1 MEIIPVSWSDQT
13 SPIPNLRTRT
23 FFITDHPL
31 DEQVLK
37 TGLDKLIRDHWR
49 KLGARIFPSRGDT
62 RLKYHLPYV
71 FPDGYELFKWS
82 SVSAGYSYGETYE
95 LSKILHPSDGVA
107 FLPDMET
114 IDARLRPKDWPDE
127 RKDEP
132 PNSPLLYV
140 HLTKF
145 SDGAALAVSVP
156 HVFADQGGLAN
167 IIKAWLI
174 VIEGKTPPEMT
185 GYKDDLLGSEKLSNT
200 EASPGDRIGRM
211 RIRSIKDQALVMG
224 RIALDLIKDRKE
236 ESRLVFLPIQV
247 VQNLRDKA
255 RDRSV
260 GKHVF
265 ASEISNGDII
275 TAIFTKLARIN
286 CESKYDVSLSSTINL
301 RDRIPEL
308 QREKGEGF
316 VHNAVHYATANF
328 AIKPSTELD
337 EIALQNRI
345 AVNKALEESDIK
357 AGVSTLREL
366 AKANQVMLIC
376 EPHYKLYSSSNWSGS
391 WQGIDFTKAAPKS
404 YDLSSYRKEM
414 VVLGQ
419 SKTLKAPLRYRAVI
433 MCRTSEGF
441 WCDFA
446 APVKTMALVDKFFR
460 WDPSLGIL
468 MEEMESY
475 GTSESRRAFKSK
487 CRIPWSLFLIL
498 RLQAGVIR
506 SKHK

>member
-1 MEIIPVSWSDQT
+1 MEIIPVSWSDQPK
-13 SPIPNLRTRT
+13 PIPNLRTRT

-62 RLKYHLPYV
+62 RLEYHLPHV
-71 FPDGYELFKWS
+71 FPDDYELFKWS

-95 LSKILHPSDGVA
+95 LSKILHPGDGVA
-107 FLPDMET
+107 FLPDMEI
-114 IDARLRPKDWPDE
+114 IDARLRPKDWPYE

-145 SDGAALAVSVP
+145 SDGAALAMSVP

-167 IIKAWLI
+167 IIKAWLA
-174 VIEGKTPPEMT
+174 VIEGKTPPEMI
-185 GYKDDLLGSEKLSNT
+185 GYKDDVLGSEKLSNI
-200 EASPGDRIGRM
+200 EAGRDDRIGRM
-211 RIRSIKDQALVMG
+211 RIRSIKDQALVIG
-224 RIALDLIKDRKE
+224 RIALDLWKDKKE

-255 RDRSV
+255 RERLD
-260 GKHVF
+260 GKHVL

-286 CESKYDVSLSSTINL
+286 CETKYDVSLSSTINY
-301 RDRIPEL
+301 RIPEL
-308 QREKGEGF
+308 QGENGEGF

-337 EIALQNRI
+337 EIAVQNRI

-376 EPHYKLYSSSNWSGS
+376 EPHHKLYSSSNWSGS

-404 YDLSSYRKEM
+404 YDLSSHRKEM
-414 VVLGQ
+414 AVLGQ
-419 SKTLKAPLRYRAVI
+419 SKTLKAPLRYRVVI

-446 APVKTMALVDKFFR
+446 APVKTMALVEKFFR

-468 MEEMESY
+468 LEEMETY
-475 GTSESRRAFKSK
+475 GTSQSRRALRSR
-487 CRIPWSLFLIL
+487 CRVPLPMLFVL
-498 RLQAGVIR
+498 RL
-506 SKHK
+506 

>member
-1 MEIIPVSWSDQT
+1 MEIIPVSWSDQPN
-13 SPIPNLRTRT
+13 PIPNLRTRT

-31 DEQVLK
+31 DEQILK
-37 TGLDKLIRDHWR
+37 NALDKLIRNHWR
-49 KLGARIFPSRGDT
+49 KLGARLFPSRGDT
-62 RLKYHLPYV
+62 RLEYHLPHV

-95 LSKILHPSDGVA
+95 LSKILHPGDCVA
-107 FLPDMET
+107 FLPNMET
-114 IDARLRPKDWPDE
+114 IDARLRPKDWPYE

-132 PNSPLLYV
+132 PNSPLLYI

-145 SDGAALAVSVP
+145 SDGAAHAMSVP

-167 IIKAWLI
+167 IVRAWLT
-174 VIEGKTPPEMT
+174 VIEGKLPPEMT
-185 GYKDDLLGSEKLSNT
+185 GYKDDVLGGEKLSNI
-200 EASPGDRIGRM
+200 EVKQSERIGRM
-211 RIRSIKDQALVMG
+211 RIRSKKDQALVIG
-224 RIALDLIKDRKE
+224 RIALDLLKDKKE

-255 RDRSV
+255 RERLD
-260 GKHVF
+260 GKHVL

-286 CESKYDVSLSSTINL
+286 YDLEYKISLSSTINY
-301 RDRIPEL
+301 RIPEL
-308 QREKGEGF
+308 QGERGEGY
-316 VHNAVHYATANF
+316 VHNAVHYATSNF
-328 AIKPSTELD
+328 TMKPSTELD

-345 AVNKALEESDIK
+345 AVTKALEESDVE
-357 AGVSTLREL
+357 AGVSTLREI

-376 EPHYKLYSSSNWSGS
+376 EPHHKLYSSSNWSGS

-404 YDLSSYRKEM
+404 YDLSSDRKEM

-419 SKTLKAPLRYRAVI
+419 SKTLKAPMR
-433 MCRTSEGF
+433 CF

-446 APVKTMALVDKFFR
+446 APVKTMALAEKFFR

-468 MEEMESY
+468 LEEMEYY
-475 GTSESRRAFKSK
+475 GTAESRRAFKQI
-487 CRIPWSLFLIL
+487 CRLPLPIVFIIILFFP
-498 RLQAGVIR
+498 
-506 SKHK
+506 

>member
-1 MEIIPVSWSDQT
+1 MEIIPVSWSDQPN
-13 SPIPNLRTRT
+13 PIHNLRTRT

-31 DEQVLK
+31 DEQILK
-37 TGLDKLIRDHWR
+37 NGLDKLIRNHWR
-49 KLGARIFPSRGDT
+49 KLGSRIFPSHGDT
-62 RLKYHLPYV
+62 RLEYHLPHI
-71 FPDGYELFKWS
+71 FPNDYELFKWS

-114 IDARLRPKDWPDE
+114 IDARLRPQDWPYE

-145 SDGAALAVSVP
+145 SDGAALAMSVP

-167 IIKAWLI
+167 IVKAWI
-174 VIEGKTPPEMT
+174 SVIEGKIPPEMT
-185 GYKDDLLGSEKLSNT
+185 GYRDDVLGGEKLSNI
-200 EASPGDRIGRM
+200 EVNHDERIGRL
-211 RIRSIKDQALVMG
+211 RIRSKKDQALVIG
-224 RIALDLIKDRKE
+224 RILLDLIKNRKE
-236 ESRLVFLPIQV
+236 KSRLVFLPIHV

-255 RDRSV
+255 RERLD
-260 GKHVF
+260 GKHAL
-265 ASEISNGDII
+265 ASKISNGDII
-275 TAIFTKLARIN
+275 TAIFTKLARIDA
-286 CESKYDVSLSSTINL
+286 ETKYDISLSSTINL

-308 QREKGEGF
+308 QGERGEGF

-328 AIKPSTELD
+328 AVKPSTELD

-345 AVNKALEESDIK
+345 AVTTALEDSDIK
-357 AGVSTLREL
+357 AGVSTLREIS
-366 AKANQVMLIC
+366 KANQLMLIC
-376 EPHYKLYSSSNWSGS
+376 EPHHKLYSSSNWSGS

-404 YDLSSYRKEM
+404 YDLSSPRKEI

-419 SKTLKAPLRYRAVI
+419 SKTLKAPRRYRALI

-446 APVKTMALVDKFFR
+446 APVKTMALVEKFLS

-468 MEEMESY
+468 LEEMESY
-475 GTSESRRAFKSK
+475 GTSKSRRAFKSN
-487 CRIPWSLFLIL
+487 CG
-498 RLQAGVIR
+498 RLP
-506 SKHK
+506 

>member
-1 MEIIPVSWSDQT
+1 MEIIPVSWSDQPN
-13 SPIPNLRTRT
+13 PIPNLRTRT

-37 TGLDKLIRDHWR
+37 TGLDKLIRNHWR

-62 RLKYHLPYV
+62 RLEYHLPHV
-71 FPDGYELFKWS
+71 FPDDYELFKWS

-95 LSKILHPSDGVA
+95 LSKVLHPGDGVA

-114 IDARLRPKDWPDE
+114 IDARLRPKDWPYE

-145 SDGAALAVSVP
+145 SDGAALAISVP

-167 IIKAWLI
+167 IIKAWLT
-174 VIEGKTPPEMT
+174 VIDGKTPPEMT
-185 GYKDDLLGSEKLSNT
+185 GYKDDVLGSEKLSNI
-200 EASPGDRIGRM
+200 EAGPGDRIGRM
-211 RIRSIKDQALVMG
+211 RIRSIKDQALVIG

-255 RDRSV
+255 RERSV
-260 GKHVF
+260 GKHVL

-286 CESKYDVSLSSTINL
+286 YETKYDISLSSTINL

-308 QREKGEGF
+308 QSEKGEGF

-345 AVNKALEESDIK
+345 AVNKALEEPDIK

-366 AKANQVMLIC
+366 AQANQVMLIC
-376 EPHYKLYSSSNWSGS
+376 EPHHKLYSSSNWSGS
-391 WQGIDFTKAAPKS
+391 WQGIDFTMAAPKS

-446 APVKTMALVDKFFR
+446 APLKTMALVDKFFR

-487 CRIPWSLFLIL
+487 YNIYFS
-498 RLQAGVIR
+498 Q
-506 SKHK
+506 SKEK

>member
-1 MEIIPVSWSDQT
+1 MEIIPVSWSDQP

-62 RLKYHLPYV
+62 RLEYHLPYV

-107 FLPDMET
+107 FLADMET
-114 IDARLRPKDWPDE
+114 IDARLRPKDWPYE

-211 RIRSIKDQALVMG
+211 RVRGVKEQALVIG
-224 RIALDLIKDRKE
+224 RIALDLTKDRKE

-247 VQNLRDKA
+247 VQNLRNKA
-255 RDRSV
+255 RERLE
-260 GKHVF
+260 GKHIL
-265 ASEISNGDII
+265 ANEISNGDII

-286 CESKYDVSLSSTINL
+286 CESNYDVSLSSTINY
-301 RDRIPEL
+301 RIPEL
-308 QREKGEGF
+308 QRENGEGF

-376 EPHYKLYSSSNWSGS
+376 EPHHKLYSFSNWSGL

-404 YDLSSYRKEM
+404 YDLSSHRKEM

-433 MCRTSEGF
+433 CVERVKASGATLQRQLRQWLWSTSSSG
-441 WCDFA
+441 
-446 APVKTMALVDKFFR
+446 
-460 WDPSLGIL
+460 GIL
-468 MEEMESY
+468 RWES
-475 GTSESRRAFKSK
+475 
-487 CRIPWSLFLIL
+487 
-498 RLQAGVIR
+498 
-506 SKHK
+506 

>member
-1 MEIIPVSWSDQT
+1 MEIIPVSWSDQPN
-13 SPIPNLRTRT
+13 PIPNLRTRT

-37 TGLDKLIRDHWR
+37 TGLDKLIRNHWR

-62 RLKYHLPYV
+62 RLEYHLPHV
-71 FPDGYELFKWS
+71 FPDDYELFKWS
-82 SVSAGYSYGETYE
+82 SVSAGYSYGETHE
-95 LSKILHPSDGVA
+95 LSKILHPGDGVA

-114 IDARLRPKDWPDE
+114 IDARLRPKDWPYE

-145 SDGAALAVSVP
+145 SDGAALAMSVP

-167 IIKAWLI
+167 IIKAWLT
-174 VIEGKTPPEMT
+174 VIEGKTPPEMI
-185 GYKDDLLGSEKLSNT
+185 GYKDDVLGSEKLSNI
-200 EASPGDRIGRM
+200 EAGLGDRIGRM
-211 RIRSIKDQALVMG
+211 RIRSIKDQAMVIG
-224 RIALDLIKDRKE
+224 RIALDLWKDKKE

-247 VQNLRDKA
+247 VQNLRDNV
-255 RDRSV
+255 RGRLD
-260 GKHVF
+260 GKHDL
-265 ASEISNGDII
+265 AGEISNGDII

-286 CESKYDVSLSSTINL
+286 CELEYNVSLSSTINL

-308 QREKGEGF
+308 QGEKGEGF

-328 AIKPSTELD
+328 GINPSTELD

-345 AVNKALEESDIK
+345 AVSKALEESDIK
-357 AGVSTLREL
+357 AGVNTLREL
-366 AKANQVMLIC
+366 AKANQFMLIC
-376 EPHYKLYSSSNWSGS
+376 EPHHKLYSSSNWSGS
-391 WQGIDFTKAAPKS
+391 WQGIDFAKAAPKS
-404 YDLSSYRKEM
+404 YDLSSHRKEM

-446 APVKTMALVDKFFR
+446 APVKTMALVKKFFR

-468 MEEMESY
+468 LKEMESN
-475 GTSESRRAFKSK
+475 GTAQGRRAFQRSH
-487 CRIPWSLFLIL
+487 CRVPLPMLFVL
-498 RLQAGVIR
+498 RL
-506 SKHK
+506 

>member
-1 MEIIPVSWSDQT
+1 MEIMPVSWSDQPN
-13 SPIPNLRTRT
+13 PIPNLRTRT
-23 FFITDHPL
+23 FFITDNPL

-37 TGLDKLIRDHWR
+37 TGLDKLIRNHWR

-62 RLKYHLPYV
+62 RLEYHLPHV
-71 FPDGYELFKWS
+71 FPDDYELFKWS

-95 LSKILHPSDGVA
+95 LSKVLHPGDCVA

-114 IDARLRPKDWPDE
+114 IDARLRPKDWPYE

-145 SDGAALAVSVP
+145 SDGAALAISVP

-167 IIKAWLI
+167 IIKAWLA
-174 VIEGKTPPEMT
+174 VIDGKTPPEMT
-185 GYKDDLLGSEKLSNT
+185 GYKDDVLGSEKLSNI
-200 EASPGDRIGRM
+200 EAGPGDRIGRM
-211 RIRSIKDQALVMG
+211 RIRSIKDQALVIG
-224 RIALDLIKDRKE
+224 RIALDLIKDRRE
-236 ESRLVFLPIQV
+236 ESRLVFLPIKV

-255 RDRSV
+255 RERSA
-260 GKHVF
+260 GKHVL

-286 CESKYDVSLSSTINL
+286 CETKYDISLSSTINL

-308 QREKGEGF
+308 QSEKGEGF

-345 AVNKALEESDIK
+345 AVNKALEEPDIK

-376 EPHYKLYSSSNWSGS
+376 EPHHKLYSSSNWSGS

-404 YDLSSYRKEM
+404 YDLLSHRKEM

-419 SKTLKAPLRYRAVI
+419 SKTLKAPLRYRVVI

-446 APVKTMALVDKFFR
+446 APVKTMALVEKFFR

-468 MEEMESY
+468 LEEMEAY
-475 GTSESRRAFKSK
+475 GTSQSRRALRSR
-487 CRIPWSLFLIL
+487 CRVPLPMLFVL
-498 RLQAGVIR
+498 RL
-506 SKHK
+506 